1 MLTDE
6 YTVRLEQ
13 FEGPLDLLLHLIRR
27 AELDI
32 TEISIASITDQYL
45 HHLRNLERVDVE
57 SAGDF
62 LVTAATL
69 LEVKSRLVSPA
80 PRGEGDAASDQA
92 AALARAAEEEPD
104 NPAAELIRQLL
115 AYKAYR
121 DAADALDQRR
131 HDWSRR
137 YPLAEVQND
146 AAAFDAFLSTVN
158 DLDIEDLQVQ
168 DLVEAFQRILESVS
182 FDRLGSHSVT
192 YDDTPIEL
200 HAADIMDRLAR
211 ERALTGA
218 GAMSLRAVFTGRSR
232 GEMIGLFLAT
242 LELVRQRR
250 LKVLQDEGTGEVSL
264 EPAEDEADTSSAAVP
279 EQSAPAA

>member
-13 FEGPLDLLLHLIRR
+13 FEGPMDLLLYLIRR
-27 AELDI
+27 AELDV

-45 HHLRNLERVDVE
+45 RHLQHIERVDVE
-57 SAGDF
+57 AAGEF
-62 LVTAATL
+62 LVTAATM
-69 LEVKSRLVSPA
+69 LEVKSRLVSPVPA
-80 PRGEGDAASDQA
+80 VEGEEGASGIG
-92 AALARAAEEEPD
+92 ALARGAEEEPD

-121 DAADALDQRR
+121 DAAEALDERR
-131 HDWSRR
+131 VAWAQR
-137 YPLAEVQND
+137 YPLSEAASD
-146 AAAFDAFLSTVN
+146 ATAFDAFLSTVN

-211 ERALTGA
+211 ERVMSGAAALT
-218 GAMSLRAVFTGRSR
+218 LRAVFSGRSR

-250 LKVLQDEGTGEVSL
+250 LRVVQDEASGEVSL
-264 EPAEDEADTSSAAVP
+264 EQVEEEEAVEGAEPRT
-279 EQSAPAA
+279 